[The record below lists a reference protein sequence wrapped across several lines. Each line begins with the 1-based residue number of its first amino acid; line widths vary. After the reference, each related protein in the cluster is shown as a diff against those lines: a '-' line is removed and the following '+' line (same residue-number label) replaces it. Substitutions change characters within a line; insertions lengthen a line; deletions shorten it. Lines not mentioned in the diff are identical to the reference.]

1 MLQMIPIPAILTW
14 VIPSIQNEKL
24 SRISSSFSVKT
35 GQLSPCGRKSVKL
48 VWFTKGGHEVPFSM
62 VRPDRMTD
70 AAEVGR
76 RPLLVVVP
84 VAAAASSQNEMLKE
98 RTNML
103 LSKYCLWTSALRFFV
118 QVLLMKSGKGLSLKI
133 HTYEILCFSSLFFLF
148 DIFLQ
153 NLTVIGLRISL
164 HNLTQPKEQ
173 KEINY

>member
-1 MLQMIPIPAILTW
+1 MLQMIPIPAMLTW
-14 VIPSIQNEKL
+14 VMPSIQNEKL

-103 LSKYCLWTSALRFFV
+103 LSKYWLWTSALFC
-118 QVLLMKSGKGLSLKI
+118 LSFIDEEWKRPL
-133 HTYEILCFSSLFFLF
+133 S
-148 DIFLQ
+148 
-153 NLTVIGLRISL
+153 
-164 HNLTQPKEQ
+164 
-173 KEINY
+173 